1 MIKVKNLSKSYNN
14 QLVLDEISIEIKKGD
29 FISIVGPSGAGKT
42 TFLNIIG
49 TIDSYDKNKNT
60 SLLFNKIDLT
70 KLSDDEL
77 SIFRNK
83 NIGFIFQ
90 FHQLLPELSA
100 KENILLPAMIGKFN
114 ETESLENL
122 KKLTNILSINNILE
136 KKPEFLSGGEK
147 QRVAV
152 ARALINNPSILLA
165 DEPISSLD
173 PKNSKVVM
181 DDIKKINKQDGIMV
195 ICNLHSLEIA
205 KEYCDRLIGLSDGK
219 IVFDGHPSSLTKEL
233 AEQLYDLENE

>member
-14 QLVLDEISIEIKKGD
+14 QLVLNNISIDIKKGE

-90 FHQLLPELSA
+90 FHQLLPELSV

-165 DEPISSLD
+165 DEPTGNLD
-173 PKNSKVVM
+173 SENAEKIHKLF
-181 DDIKKINKQDGIMV
+181 KQINKDLNVTIV
-195 ICNLHSLEIA
+195 LVTHNKDFSKIA
-205 KEYCDRLIGLSDGK
+205 NKSILLKDGK
-219 IVFDGHPSSLTKEL
+219 WG
-233 AEQLYDLENE
+233 